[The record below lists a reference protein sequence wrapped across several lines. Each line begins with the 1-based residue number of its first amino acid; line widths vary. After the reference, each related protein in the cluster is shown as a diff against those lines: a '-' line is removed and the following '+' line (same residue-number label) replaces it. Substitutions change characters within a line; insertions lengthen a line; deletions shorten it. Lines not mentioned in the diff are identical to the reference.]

1 MELHN
6 KKPLSDVQNEKQK
19 KEVREKTL
27 KKVPEIETAVIT
39 NEEYVVDVD
48 FRLTKIEMGLN

>member
-6 KKPLSDVQNEKQK
+6 KKPLSDIQYEKQK
-19 KEVREKTL
+19 NEEREKAL
-27 KKVPEIETAVIT
+27 EKVPEIETAVIT

>member
-6 KKPLSDVQNEKQK
+6 KKPLSKVQDEKQK
-19 KEVREKTL
+19 NEKREKAL
-27 KKVPEIETAVIT
+27 EKVPEIETAVII